1 MTFKDVIVEH
11 RDSVS
16 WIYLNR
22 DKALNAIS
30 PACMQELRQALEI
43 ARDRVETRVLVI
55 SGKGRAFC
63 AGADL
68 SESPPNP
75 LAPPSPEK
83 SFFDYAEAME
93 AVLNN
98 LTKPVIAAVNG
109 ICCGGG
115 LELALMC
122 DFILAAEN
130 AKIGD
135 AHANFGAMP
144 GGGASVR
151 LPRVVGINMA
161 RFLMFT
167 GDLYPAAEMVQIGL
181 VTRVFPADQLE
192 AQVQKI
198 AEKIAAKSPVGLKR
212 MKQLLEDG
220 IDMPLKQAL
229 QNEKLVSTAH
239 MRSFDAGEGGKAF
252 MEKRKPQFKG
262 Y

>member
-1 MTFKDVIVEH
+1 MKFNDVIVEH
-11 RDSVS
+11 REAVS

-30 PACMQELRQALEI
+30 PACMQELRQALEV
-43 ARDRVETRVLVI
+43 ARDRTETRVLVI

-68 SESPPNP
+68 SDAAPNP
-75 LAPPSPEK
+75 LAPPSPEPT
-83 SFFDYAEAME
+83 FFDYAEAME
-93 AVLNN
+93 AVLNAMP
-98 LTKPVIAAVNG
+98 KPVIAAVNG

-122 DFILAAEN
+122 DFILAAES

-144 GGGASVR
+144 GGGATVR

-161 RFLMFT
+161 RYLMFT
-167 GDLYPAAEMVQIGL
+167 GDLFPAAEMAQVGL
-181 VTRVFPADQLE
+181 VTRVFPNDQFE
-192 AQVQKI
+192 AEVQKI
-198 AEKIAAKSPVGLKR
+198 AEKIAGKSPVGLKR

-252 MEKRKPQFKG
+252 MAKRKPQFRG